1 MTESSYEHSVYES
14 RTDKALVH
22 VRVGGSTSKTWQAKY
37 VREADAEAPAGGL
50 SSSVRDMAQF
60 IRLQL
65 GAGKV
70 DGKQVID
77 PAALQA
83 TRVPHNVLHAAEQPD
98 ARTQFYGLGWNISYD
113 DQGRLKLDHSGA
125 FALGAATSVALLPVE
140 QLGIVTLTNGE
151 PIGVPEGINNAFFDA
166 AQHGKPT
173 VDWLAYFAKAL
184 AASEAHPPNPYDTP
198 PAQPK
203 PPQALT
209 AYTGTYANSYYGP
222 LTVSDVSGKLQMT
235 LGPPAKPTTFPLTAY
250 DGDTF
255 TFQSIGE
262 NASGTSGAVFKPG
275 ADGRAGAAT
284 LTFYDDRGLGTFMR
298 TG

>member
-1 MTESSYEHSVYES
+1 
-14 RTDKALVH
+14 
-22 VRVGGSTSKTWQAKY
+22 
-37 VREADAEAPAGGL
+37 
-50 SSSVRDMAQF
+50 MAQF

-173 VDWLAYFAKAL
+173 VDWLAYFAKA
-184 AASEAHPPNPYDTP
+184 SPR
-198 PAQPK
+198 PK
-203 PPQALT
+203 PTRRTRTTRRPPSRSRRRRSRLT
-209 AYTGTYANSYYGP
+209 RA
-222 LTVSDVSGKLQMT
+222 
-235 LGPPAKPTTFPLTAY
+235 PTPTAITARSPFPTSA
-250 DGDTF
+250 
-255 TFQSIGE
+255 E
-262 NASGTSGAVFKPG
+262 NC
-275 ADGRAGAAT
+275 R
-284 LTFYDDRGLGTFMR
+284 
-298 TG
+298 